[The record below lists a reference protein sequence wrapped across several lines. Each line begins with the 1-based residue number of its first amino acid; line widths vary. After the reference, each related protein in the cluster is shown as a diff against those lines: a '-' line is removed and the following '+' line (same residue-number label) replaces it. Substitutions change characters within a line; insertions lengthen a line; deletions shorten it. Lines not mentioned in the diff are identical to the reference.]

1 VAFGPPYFIKPVA
14 EGTGKGVTPASIV
27 RRKRDLAGACRRL
40 IDAFQQPVIIEPYL
54 PGREFTTG
62 IVGTGAAANALGTI
76 EVILLETAE
85 QGVYSYVNK
94 EECESRVRYRLV
106 RPEDDPVVAEAEAV
120 ALAAWRALGCR
131 DAGRLD
137 LRCDAEG
144 RPLFMEVNPLAGI
157 HPEHSDLP
165 IICNHLG
172 VPYRDLIGW
181 IVASAAARISGAQ
194 RLRGAA

>member
-1 VAFGPPYFIKPVA
+1 VG
-14 EGTGKGVTPASIV
+14 S
-27 RRKRDLAGACRRL
+27 GA
-40 IDAFQQPVIIEPYL
+40 DA
-54 PGREFTTG
+54 R
-62 IVGTGAAANALGTI
+62 ALGTI

-94 EECESRVRYRLV
+94 EECDSRVVYRLV
-106 RPEDDPVVAEAEAV
+106 RPEDDPVVAAAEAV

-137 LRCDAEG
+137 LRCDESG
-144 RPLFMEVNPLAGI
+144 QPLFMEVNPLAGI

-172 VPYRDLIGW
+172 VPYQELIGW
-181 IVASAAARISGAQ
+181 IVDSAATRIPMAE